1 MSRWR
6 GGLLPPADVL
16 PGEAMGRP
24 ERPLDPAA
32 GPVQAFAAELR
43 LLRQQAG
50 NPKYLQMQRQTGRS
64 RTALAE
70 AAGGDNLP
78 TWETVEAYVRA
89 CGGDL
94 ARWQA
99 RWAQAHD
106 ALRSQRGQAA
116 PQGIAA
122 SGPPRPPRASRFQ
135 RWLTAAA
142 IAALLATAVP
152 ATLRGFRP
160 ASKVAT
166 VPPVIVVVQDKVA
179 TGRSGLVEALN
190 PAYLSRK
197 PIPSCA
203 TSGCEVPRSQ
213 LWSGVVLR
221 ATCQTQ
227 GAKMTNEDL
236 ASAGIARNK
245 SGIISSLW
253 YRCILPNGAA
263 GYLSE
268 VYVAA
273 AYRGGQGLPAC

>member
-1 MSRWR
+1 
-6 GGLLPPADVL
+6 
-16 PGEAMGRP
+16 MGRP

-50 NPKYLQMQRQTGRS
+50 NPKYLQMQRRTGRS

-70 AAGGDNLP
+70 AAGGDHLP

-89 CGGDL
+89 CDGDA

-99 RWAQAHD
+99 RWTQTRD
-106 ALRSQRGQAA
+106 ALRSQRGQAG
-116 PQGIAA
+116 PQAIAA
-122 SGPPRPPRASRFQ
+122 ADPPRTPRASRFH
-135 RWLTAAA
+135 RWLTAVVM
-142 IAALLATAVP
+142 AALLAAAVT
-152 ATLRGFRP
+152 ATLRGFHP
-160 ASKVAT
+160 AAKIA
-166 VPPVIVVVQDKVA
+166 PPPSVIVVVQDKVA
-179 TGRSGLVEALN
+179 IGRSSLVEA
-190 PAYLSRK
+190 PTAAYLSSN
-197 PIPSCA
+197 PVPSCA
-203 TSGCEVPRSQ
+203 TKGCEVPRTQ
-213 LWSGVVLR
+213 MWSGVVLQ
-221 ATCQTQ
+221 ATCQIQ
-227 GAKMTNEDL
+227 GADMTNEDL

-253 YRCILPNGAA
+253 YRCILPNGTP